1 MEKHPS
7 LTSEQI
13 SLEDWQNTPI
23 KVRCLVNS
31 LLTST
36 SVSDPEILLSQ
47 SLEANQEIE
56 LKLRNL
62 TDAMP
67 GAVYQF
73 RLSPEGSFS
82 MIFMS
87 EGVRELGGISPE
99 QVINDIQVMWDLILP
114 EDLGLLHQSI
124 TLSAQTLKPWH
135 LEFRIQTASKK
146 IKWIL
151 GQSLPH
157 QQENGAIIWNG
168 LLTDISDRKRIE
180 ADRQQA
186 EEGLRQSEDRFRKMA
201 ANVPGAIF
209 RYLLRPDGSD
219 SVLYMSPGCY
229 GLWEVEAEAVVQ
241 DATILWQMIHPEDQ
255 TPMYESVMQSAQ
267 TLQPWSWAWRI
278 TTPSGQQKW
287 LEASGRP
294 EKQANGEIIW
304 DTLILD
310 VSDRKLVEEKI
321 REQQTQLDLVVEASQ
336 IGFYISD
343 LRTETSITSSAY
355 KTQLGYVP
363 DAIEASP
370 DDWSERLHPDDR
382 ERAISASR
390 SFKNKESSYSIDFR
404 LRHRDGSYRWI
415 YSNAQL
421 ICDEVGTPIKIVGI
435 HLDITDRKQAEAA
448 LQKSEQRFR
457 SLFESTPKISVQG
470 YNKQRQVIYW
480 NDASEDLY
488 GYTKTEA
495 IGQQLE
501 DLVIPPEMREGVI
514 GAIQNWLTEGQIIPA
529 DELSLM
535 RKDGSR
541 VTVFS
546 SHIMLTNSEGEQEM
560 YCVDI
565 DLSDRKK
572 VEEEL
577 HYQKEVLQ
585 VVFDHLPLMIGL
597 YSTSGEVLMM
607 NQELEQIVG
616 WAEEEYKTVDVLKA
630 CYPNL
635 EDYERVINHIVTANS
650 TWKDFKT
657 QVRDGRILD
666 TSWAQVRLSDG
677 RSIGIGQDITDR
689 QKAEGDLR
697 RAVATN
703 QALIDAIPDLIIR
716 ISREGIYLDAIS
728 SDNMKLLFPPE
739 KIIGNSIFDF
749 LPTEFAQERMYYIE
763 QAFQTGKL
771 QLYEYQILI
780 DGEIHYQ
787 EARIVVSSDNE
798 ATVLIRD
805 ISDRK
810 QTELSLRESEARY
823 RVLAE
828 NINDLVCLHHPDGR
842 YLYVSPSCEAL
853 LGYRYD
859 EMLGQDPYIYFHP
872 DDLDRIR
879 QEAHA
884 AAITGKSTPITYRM
898 RQKSG
903 NYIWFETLTNPIM
916 DATGQ
921 VIQLQTTSRDVSD
934 RIQVQNQLE
943 YDALHDTLTGLPNRN
958 LLIER
963 LELSIHRAERLNDYH
978 FAVLFLDLDRFKVI
992 NDSLGHLAGDKLL
1005 IAISR
1010 KLQATLREID
1020 LVARLG
1026 GDEFVILLDEI
1037 KDIQEAIHATQRI
1050 FAELQTPLTI
1060 EGREV
1065 YTTASIGIVLGTKDY
1080 AQASHLLRDAD
1091 IAMYRAKTRGK
1102 ARYEIFD
1109 AEMHRQALSRMHLEN
1124 DLRRAIDCQEFVL
1137 HYQPIVSLDSG
1148 YLVGFEAL
1156 MRWQHPSQGLKYP
1169 GDFIAVAEEIGLIT
1183 PLSSWAL
1190 RTACQQLAKW
1200 QTTFPSL
1207 SDLKVSVNLSVQDL
1221 RRSDL
1226 ISEVDLVLDQTQL
1239 DARCLTIEITES
1251 MLIEDIESTIK
1262 LFSQLKER
1270 GIQVSLDDFGT
1281 GYSSLNYLHRLP
1293 MNNLKVD
1300 RSFVN
1305 QMEEG
1310 KKNYQIVETI
1320 ATLSKQLELDAIAE
1334 GIETS
1339 HQLEKLKEL
1348 GYRFGQGYLFSK
1360 PLSQEA
1366 TEALLRNTNLC
1377 LLVHSVLDSNP
1388 SQENP

>member
-1 MEKHPS
+1 MEKHLA

-23 KVRCLVNS
+23 KVRGLVNS

-36 SVSDPEILLSQ
+36 SVSDREILLSQ
-47 SLEANQEIE
+47 SLETNQEIE
-56 LKLRNL
+56 LKLRNF

-73 RLSPEGSFS
+73 RLSPEGAFS

-87 EGVRELGGISPE
+87 EGIRELGGISPE
-99 QVINDIQVMWDLILP
+99 QVINDIQVIWDLILP

-157 QQENGAIIWNG
+157 QQENGTIIWNG
-168 LLTDISDRKRIE
+168 LLTDISDRK
-180 ADRQQA
+180 
-186 EEGLRQSEDRFRKMA
+186 F
-201 ANVPGAIF
+201 
-209 RYLLRPDGSD
+209 
-219 SVLYMSPGCY
+219 
-229 GLWEVEAEAVVQ
+229 
-241 DATILWQMIHPEDQ
+241 
-255 TPMYESVMQSAQ
+255 
-267 TLQPWSWAWRI
+267 
-278 TTPSGQQKW
+278 
-287 LEASGRP
+287 
-294 EKQANGEIIW
+294 
-304 DTLILD
+304 
-310 VSDRKLVEEKI
+310 VEEKF

-343 LRTETSITSSAY
+343 FRTKTSIVSPAY
-355 KTQLGYVP
+355 KAQLGYAP

-370 DDWSERLHPDDR
+370 DDWSDRLHPDDR
-382 ERAISASR
+382 ERATTAFLA
-390 SFKNKESSYSIDFR
+390 FKNNEAAYSEDFR

-415 YSNAQL
+415 HSNAQL
-421 ICDEVGTPIKIVGI
+421 ICDQAGTLITIVGTHI
-435 HLDITDRKQAEAA
+435 DISDRKQAEAA

-457 SLFESTPKISVQG
+457 SLFESTPQISVQG
-470 YNKQRQVIYW
+470 YNEQRQVIYW
-480 NDASEDLY
+480 NEASEELY
-488 GYTKTEA
+488 GYIKAEA
-495 IGQQLE
+495 MGQQLE
-501 DLVIPPEMREGVI
+501 NLIIPSEMREGVI
-514 GAIQNWLTEGQIIPA
+514 GAIQNWLINGQSIPA
-529 DELSLM
+529 DELSLV
-535 RKDGSR
+535 RKDGSK
-541 VTVFS
+541 VFVYS
-546 SHIMLTNSEGEQEM
+546 SHLMLNNSEGEQEL

-572 VEEEL
+572 
-577 HYQKEVLQ
+577 
-585 VVFDHLPLMIGL
+585 
-597 YSTSGEVLMM
+597 
-607 NQELEQIVG
+607 
-616 WAEEEYKTVDVLKA
+616 AEE
-630 CYPNL
+630 
-635 EDYERVINHIVTANS
+635 
-650 TWKDFKT
+650 
-657 QVRDGRILD
+657 
-666 TSWAQVRLSDG
+666 
-677 RSIGIGQDITDR
+677 
-689 QKAEGDLR
+689 DLR

-703 QALIDAIPDLIIR
+703 QALIDAIPDLILR
-716 ISREGIYLDAIS
+716 ISREGIYLDAFS
-728 SDNMKLLFPPE
+728 PDNMKLLFPPE

-787 EARIVVSSDNE
+787 EARTVVSGNNE
-798 ATVLIRD
+798 ATLLIRD

-810 QTELSLRESEARY
+810 KAELSLRESEERY

-859 EMLGQDPYIYFHP
+859 EVIGQDPYTYFHP
-872 DDLDRIR
+872 DDCDRIR
-879 QEAHA
+879 QEGHA
-884 AAITGKSTPITYRM
+884 AAIAGKSVPITYRM

-934 RIQVQNQLE
+934 RIQVQTQLE
-943 YDALHDTLTGLPNRN
+943 HDTLHDALTGLPNRN
-958 LLIER
+958 LLMER
-963 LELSIHRAERLNDYH
+963 LELSIHRAKRLDNYH

-1005 IAISR
+1005 IAIAR
-1010 KLQATLREID
+1010 KLQANLREID

-1037 KDIQEAIHATQRI
+1037 KDLQEAIHATQRI
-1050 FAELQTPLTI
+1050 FADLQIPLTI

-1065 YTTASIGIVLGTKDY
+1065 YTTSSIGIVLGTKDY
-1080 AQASHLLRDAD
+1080 TQASHLLRDAD
-1091 IAMYRAKTRGK
+1091 IAMYRAKNRGK

-1109 AEMHRQALSRMHLEN
+1109 TEMHSEALIRMHLEN
-1124 DLRRAIDCQEFVL
+1124 DLRQAIVSQEFIL
-1137 HYQPIVSLDSG
+1137 HYQPIVSLENG
-1148 YLVGFEAL
+1148 FVIGFEAL

-1169 GDFIAVAEEIGLIT
+1169 GEFIDVAEEIGLIT
-1183 PLSSWAL
+1183 SLSSWAL
-1190 RTACQQLAKW
+1190 RTACQQLVEW
-1200 QTTFPSL
+1200 QTTFPNL
-1207 SDLKVSVNLSVQDL
+1207 ADLKMSINLSAHDL

-1226 ISEVDLVLDQTQL
+1226 LTEVDLVLDQTQL
-1239 DARCLTIEITES
+1239 AARCLTLEITES

-1270 GIQVSLDDFGT
+1270 GIRVSLDDFGT

-1305 QMEEG
+1305 QIEEG

-1334 GIETS
+1334 GIETL

-1377 LLVHSVLDSNP
+1377 LLTHSVLDSNP